1 MSAAPSL
8 AAAAMQF
15 VLSFEAVGSMVTG
28 IMGSEELAANAA
40 ACAPSALTPDA
51 RAARSPALRR
61 RLSLGCAAVIAAKA
75 AIQWRGV

>member
-1 MSAAPSL
+1 MSFLVGDGAAPSL

-40 ACAPSALTPDA
+40 ACSPSALTPALVERA
-51 RAARSPALRR
+51 RELYAAGFR
-61 RLSLGCAAVIAAKA
+61 
-75 AIQWRGV
+75 